1 MPIGVFTTNQNAPKE
16 DQRWLVGDFG
26 QQARAVTLDLTTF
39 QGAKQNDY
47 LASIPNDTDTF
58 GWIQAGIPL
67 AKITASGLYGPYDPD
82 AADGR
87 NGKVEGFLRSQI
99 QVQFG
104 ANGWIGTNENIG
116 MMYTGVIDPQY
127 LPVSIDAAKIG
138 GFFLK
143 YNEDGSVAP
152 LTTLSAGASTDPAT
166 VTAANITD
174 ASATGRSVLTAKDAA
189 SARTAIG
196 AGTSTFSG
204 SYNDLTNKP
213 TIPAAP
219 TWANI
224 SGKPAAAAAIA
235 DLTAAPA
242 AADVNKILAVL
253 RTFGLI
259 AK

>member
-1 MPIGVFTTNQNAPKE
+1 MPIGVFTINENAPKE

-47 LASIPNDTDTF
+47 LASVPNDTDTF

-82 AADGR
+82 ATDGR

-104 ANGWIGTNENIG
+104 ANGWIGVNENIG
-116 MMYTGVIDPQY
+116 MMYTGVIDTQY
-127 LPVSIDAAKIG
+127 LPVNIDAATVG

-152 LTTLSAGASTDPAT
+152 LTTLAAAPAQPGIADGAVTTAKIAAKA
-166 VTAANITD
+166 VTAAQIADKTIT
-174 ASATGRSVLTAKDAA
+174 AA
-189 SARTAIG
+189 QIANGVIPAV
-196 AGTSTFSG
+196 
-204 SYNDLTNKP
+204 
-213 TIPAAP
+213 PAAP

-224 SGKPAAAAAIA
+224 SGKPAASAAIA

>member
-1 MPIGVFTTNQNAPKE
+1 MPIGVITTNTNAPKE

-47 LASIPNDTDTF
+47 LANVPGDTDIY

-67 AKITASGLYGPYDPD
+67 VRIPASGLYGPYDPD
-82 AADGR
+82 ATDGR

-104 ANGWIGTNENIG
+104 VNGWVGVNENIG
-116 MMYTGVIDPQY
+116 MMYTGVIDTQY
-127 LPVSIDAAKIG
+127 LPVSIDTATVG

-152 LTTLSAGASTDPAT
+152 LTTLSETAPTATVDTLSGASD
-166 VTAANITD
+166 
-174 ASATGRSVLTAKDAA
+174 TGKTIMKAKDAA
-189 SARTAIG
+189 TARTAIG
-196 AGTSTFSG
+196 AGTSNFSG

-213 TIPAAP
+213 NIPAAP

-224 SGKPAAAAAIA
+224 GGKPAAAAAIA

-242 AADVNKILAVL
+242 AADVNKILAAL
-253 RTFGLI
+253 RAFGII